1 MKTLGRPLAE
11 TRAAGPL
18 PAASRSARW
27 ASSRLRRPA
36 VLALVLG
43 ALGLAA
49 AGCTVPTQTIDLTRD
64 MSVPI
69 GSSSQLDLY
78 GLDLALTPGAIGS
91 ACTRN
96 SDCTL
101 TGGTPTCWA
110 TNVLADPGNLPTPGG
125 YCTTPCSVDADCGS
139 QGTCQT
145 VSQGAKYCLASCF
158 TANVCRYQQRYACFI
173 LGPAKGYC
181 YPSNRLSCNPTQ
193 IDPGTGNGTCPGSS
207 PPAACIRR
215 AFEDLGE
222 CLNTCTPGSGTCPAV
237 GGIIQHCVYV
247 NQTYDAAGQPTRDK
261 FKGTAC
267 FPLSATPKQIG
278 ESCTYLDECADG
290 LQCNNGP
297 SGDKKCHPL
306 CTVGAPGSCPTGQT
320 CNDSFAAGRGNPG
333 LCF

>member
-1 MKTLGRPLAE
+1 MKTTPQTKTRAVGLPSAAQRRVAPLA
-11 TRAAGPL
+11 
-18 PAASRSARW
+18 ARLG
-27 ASSRLRRPA
+27 S
-36 VLALVLG
+36 VLAM

-49 AGCTVPTQTIDLTRD
+49 SGCTVPTQTIDLTRD
-64 MSVPI
+64 MSAPVV
-69 GSSSQLDLY
+69 SSSQPDLY
-78 GLDLALTPGAIGS
+78 GLDLAIAPGSIGAS
-91 ACTRN
+91 CTKN
-96 SDCTL
+96 SDCRI
-101 TGGTPTCWA
+101 GGTPTCWA
-110 TNVLADPGNLPTPGG
+110 TNILSDPGNLPTQGG
-125 YCTTPCSVDADCGS
+125 YCTSPCASDADCGG

-145 VSQGAKYCLASCF
+145 VSAGVKYCLASCF
-158 TANVCRYQQRYACFI
+158 TANICRYQERYACFI

-181 YPSNRLSCNPTQ
+181 YPSNRLACNPTQ
-193 IDPGTGNGTCPGSS
+193 LDPGTGNGTCPGAT
-207 PPAACIRR
+207 PAAACIRR

-222 CLNTCTPGSGTCPAV
+222 CLSLCTPGSGTCAAV
-237 GGIIQHCVYV
+237 GGVLQHCVYV

-267 FPLSATPKQIG
+267 FPLSGAPKQIG
-278 ESCTYLDECADG
+278 EACTYLDECADG